1 MILPKSIW
9 DLIFQFDITY
19 HEKYRTGVL
28 KELKRINWK
37 VIWINRE
44 DKKIEYGLTE
54 DWAETICAY
63 WNKTYATY
71 YNLSP
76 ADNPQQCYMTLNVIL
91 RDCKKYKLN

>member
-19 HEKYRTGVL
+19 HEKYRNDVL

-44 DKKIEYGLTE
+44 DKKIEYG
-54 DWAETICAY
+54 AY
-63 WNKTYATY
+63 RR
-71 YNLSP
+71 LGR
-76 ADNPQQCYMTLNVIL
+76 DDMRIL
-91 RDCKKYKLN
+91 E